1 MLFGNDGLL
10 YNTFTQI
17 HRAVQRLQIIVQDKI
32 YEQYSAERLA
42 VT

>member
-1 MLFGNDGLL
+1 V
-10 YNTFTQI
+10 YTTFTEI
-17 HRAVQRLQIIVQDKI
+17 YRAINRLREIVEERI